1 MKLILLSVTCVF
13 ASFFTPSESTNDL
26 TVCLSTLITGNVAR
40 FAYQVNL
47 FGASPDLLESI
58 QLRNDPRITVN
69 LAPYDQLRDFNHR
82 QLVVWIVDAMQS
94 FANQIEAVREL
105 NVEFRGHFVLVLT
118 TGEFV
123 WKEVLD
129 RFWDMGVTNVVLL
142 VEMEGE
148 EREVVMV
155 GYEPFQEDCC
165 RCVVPK
171 IVDRCKAGAFEEGR
185 FEGLFDNYVRN
196 LHGCSLRIATFTR
209 LPFIEVFSEGERMR
223 LLGVEGELLG
233 TIATRMNFSIE
244 IVVPTDGH
252 SWGRLFPNGSGL
264 GAMGLVIRN
273 EADCTIG
280 GYVPYP
286 RLMELMSA
294 SFGYYMT
301 DFVFVVPEELAEV
314 SSLEQFVNPLGT
326 WIWIGMVVVLG
337 TAYVVI
343 VALSCPMVGHF
354 SHHPVLTLYRTT
366 IGDSLP
372 SIPRGNF
379 FRFLLFLLLY
389 YNLVI
394 RESYKGSMISHLT
407 EKRHLND
414 ISTLQA
420 MMAGGYRFVVTE
432 SLYNLLFEETFRL
445 DGTVILLND
454 EEYIRGFEQVIRSRR
469 RIALIS
475 IPEEIV
481 DFNRR
486 HPGYLNFR
494 VAGEK
499 IMIFHYSVYFRRS
512 FPMVRE
518 FDRLLRR
525 MLAGGLIAKWNSKLL
540 NRRYQVT
547 TLDDEPAMVLTN
559 GHLFSGYIFFAIGL
573 GVATLT
579 FLVEVV
585 SERSA
590 IMRKVLERL

>member
-1 MKLILLSVTCVF
+1 M
-13 ASFFTPSESTNDL
+13 
-26 TVCLSTLITGNVAR
+26 
-40 FAYQVNL
+40 
-47 FGASPDLLESI
+47 
-58 QLRNDPRITVN
+58 
-69 LAPYDQLRDFNHR
+69 RD
-82 QLVVWIVDAMQS
+82 
-94 FANQIEAVREL
+94 
-105 NVEFRGHFVLVLT
+105 
-118 TGEFV
+118 
-123 WKEVLD
+123 
-129 RFWDMGVTNVVLL
+129 
-142 VEMEGE
+142 
-148 EREVVMV
+148 
-155 GYEPFQEDCC
+155 
-165 RCVVPK
+165 
-171 IVDRCKAGAFEEGR
+171 
-185 FEGLFDNYVRN
+185 

-209 LPFIEVFSEGERMR
+209 LPFIEVVNEGER
-223 LLGVEGELLG
+223 LQLGRVEGQLLE

-244 IVVPTDGH
+244 VMVPTDGH
-252 SWGRLFPNGSGL
+252 TWGRLFSNGSGL
-264 GAMGLVIRN
+264 GAMGLVVRN

-286 RLMELMSA
+286 LLLEFLSA

-314 SSLEQFVNPLGT
+314 SSLEQFVNPLGA

-354 SHHPVLTLYRTT
+354 SDHPVLTLYRTT
-366 IGDSLP
+366 LGDSLP

-420 MMAGGYRFVVTE
+420 MVTGGYRFAVTE
-432 SLYNLLFEETFRL
+432 SLYDLLFEETFRL
-445 DGTVILLND
+445 DGTVILLTDD
-454 EEYIRGFEQVIRSRR
+454 EYSRGFEQVIRYRR

-486 HPGYLNFR
+486 HPESLNFR
-494 VAGEK
+494 VSGEK

-512 FPMVRE
+512 SPMVRD
-518 FDRLLRR
+518 FDRLLQR
-525 MLAGGLIAKWNSKLL
+525 MMAGGLVAKWYSELM
-540 NRRYQVT
+540 NRRYQAT

-559 GHLFSGYIFFAIGL
+559 GHLFSGYIFLAIGL

-579 FLVEVV
+579 FSVEVV

-590 IMRKVLERL
+590 LMRKVLDRL